1 VVALA
6 DLPRLAGLAPDRLQ
20 GILAGA
26 PIDRGTTPAAPR
38 TPPVVR
44 SRTLAWTRVAWDAAA
59 AAVLAAVDRH
69 HHSDPSSPGLP
80 AQAARAAVRAPAGPG
95 GAPGPAW
102 PEAAGAEVVEA
113 LVAEGGLVADGPVLR
128 RPGHGVRLDPAQ
140 RALRARVEA
149 ALEETGVGLLSEAA
163 LRELG
168 ADRKATAL
176 LVRLGVLVAI
186 APGGW
191 LGRPALEGAVATLRR
206 AFGDG
211 RPFSA
216 SEAREAL
223 GTTRRTA
230 IPLLEHLDRT
240 GVTVRQGDLRR
251 LA

>member
-20 GILAGA
+20 GILATA
-26 PIDRGTTPAAPR
+26 
-38 TPPVVR
+38 PVVR
-44 SRTLAWTRVAWDAAA
+44 SRTLAWTRVAWEAAA
-59 AAVLAAVDRH
+59 AAVLGAVDRH
-69 HHSDPSSPGLP
+69 HHGDPSSPGLP

-102 PEAAGAEVVEA
+102 PEAAGTEVVEA

-128 RPGHGVRLDPAQ
+128 RPGHGMRLDPAQ

-149 ALEETGVGLLSEAA
+149 ALDEAGVGLLGEAA
-163 LRELG
+163 LGELG

-176 LVRLGVLVAI
+176 LVRLGVLVPI
-186 APGGW
+186 PPGGW
-191 LGRPALEGAVATLRR
+191 LGRTALEGAVATLRR
-206 AFGDG
+206 TFGDG

-216 SEAREAL
+216 GEAREAL

>member
-1 VVALA
+1 
-6 DLPRLAGLAPDRLQ
+6 
-20 GILAGA
+20 
-26 PIDRGTTPAAPR
+26 
-38 TPPVVR
+38 
-44 SRTLAWTRVAWDAAA
+44 
-59 AAVLAAVDRH
+59 
-69 HHSDPSSPGLP
+69 
-80 AQAARAAVRAPAGPG
+80 
-95 GAPGPAW
+95 
-102 PEAAGAEVVEA
+102 VVEA

-149 ALEETGVGLLSEAA
+149 ALEEIGVGLLSEAA
-163 LRELG
+163 LGELG

-186 APGGW
+186 GPGGW
-191 LGRPALEGAVATLRR
+191 LGRSTLEEAVATLRR
-206 AFGDG
+206 AFPDG
-211 RPFSA
+211 HPFSA
-216 SEAREAL
+216 GQAREAL